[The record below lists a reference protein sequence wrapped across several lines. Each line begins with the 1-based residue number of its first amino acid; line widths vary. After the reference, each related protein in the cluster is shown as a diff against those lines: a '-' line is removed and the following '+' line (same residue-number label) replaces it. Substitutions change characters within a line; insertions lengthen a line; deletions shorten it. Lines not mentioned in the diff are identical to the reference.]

1 LSEALGIHLVGN
13 EWVREWT
20 LLRSTWRKRGPWW
33 YGLTPPVKPQRVCC
47 KLDETKGSVIVLGRH
62 GKMEMLVTWKH
73 VMKSLLMEN
82 VFKLC
87 RV

>member
-1 LSEALGIHLVGN
+1 VDSPEKHMAQEGPLV
-13 EWVREWT
+13 VWT
-20 LLRSTWRKRGPWW
+20 DTSGETSSG
-33 YGLTPPVKPQRVCC
+33 CC